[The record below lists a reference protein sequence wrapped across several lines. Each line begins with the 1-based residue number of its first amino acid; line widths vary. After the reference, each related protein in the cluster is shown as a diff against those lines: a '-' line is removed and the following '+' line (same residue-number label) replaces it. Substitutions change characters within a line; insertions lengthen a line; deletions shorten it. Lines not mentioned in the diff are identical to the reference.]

1 MLADMKLHLPLSLGL
16 AAALL
21 VGVPAVAGSMKRPV
35 IVELYTSQGCNSC
48 PPADELL
55 GRLAD
60 RPNVIA
66 MSLPVTYWDM
76 LGWKDTLA
84 SEANTKRQKAYAQYM
99 GRGGVYTPQ
108 IIVDGVSD
116 VVGSREG
123 DVDAAI
129 ARREADIE
137 VSEARVEAQMAAK
150 EAAAAAR
157 EAALESRVAR
167 EEARTEAAEARAE
180 ANETR
185 AELVAEHQS
194 ELAEARQAAAEA
206 HAELMAAHQAAHAE
220 MIAAHQAMHGDHVH
234 DVSALAIP
242 VTVSESNGAL
252 HINVAAAGDKD
263 QHNATIWLFHLR
275 NAVTVNIGSGEN
287 EGRTMTYRNVVADL
301 RPVGHWDG
309 NSVALDLPKAQMSG
323 LPHDALAVVVQ
334 QAGYGRVV
342 GANLLD
348 HPDFQALH

>member
-1 MLADMKLHLPLSLGL
+1 MKLRFPLSVGL

-21 VGVPAVAGSMKRPV
+21 LGGAAMAGSTKRPV

-84 SEANTKRQKAYAQYM
+84 TDANTKRQKAYAQYM

-116 VVGSREG
+116 VVGSRDS
-123 DVDAAI
+123 DVESAI
-129 ARREADIE
+129 ARREAEIE
-137 VSEARVEAQMAAK
+137 VSESRMEAQMAAR
-150 EAAAAAR
+150 EAAAEAR
-157 EAALESRVAR
+157 RAALEADLAR
-167 EEARTEAAEARAE
+167 EEARAE
-180 ANETR
+180 ANEARSEANEAR
-185 AELVAEHQS
+185 AELVAEHRS
-194 ELAEARQAAAEA
+194 ELAAARQAAAEA

-220 MIAAHQAMHGDHVH
+220 MLAARQALHGDHVH

-242 VTVSESNGAL
+242 VAISESNGAM
-252 HINVAAAGDKD
+252 HITVASAGDKSE
-263 QHNATIWLFHLR
+263 HNATIWLFHLR
-275 NAVTVNIGSGEN
+275 NSVTVNIGSGEN

-309 NSVALDLPKAQMSG
+309 NSVSLELTKAQMNG
-323 LPHDALAVVVQ
+323 LPHDAVAVVVQ

-342 GANLLD
+342 GASLLD

>member
-1 MLADMKLHLPLSLGL
+1 MLTGMKLRMSLSLGL
-16 AAALL
+16 SAVLLLGGAAI
-21 VGVPAVAGSMKRPV
+21 AGSMKRPV

-84 SEANTKRQKAYAQYM
+84 SDENTRRQKAYASYM

-116 VVGSREG
+116 VVGSRES

-129 ARREADIE
+129 ARREAEIE
-137 VSEARVEAQMAAK
+137 VSEARVEAQVAAR
-150 EAAAAAR
+150 EAAAAAH
-157 EAALESRVAR
+157 EAAIEARIAR
-167 EEARTEAAEARAE
+167 EEARSEASEE
-180 ANETR
+180 R
-185 AELVAEHQS
+185 AELVAEHES
-194 ELAEARQAAAEA
+194 ELGEARQAATAA
-206 HAELMAAHQAAHAE
+206 HAELMAARQAAHAE
-220 MIAAHQAMHGDHVH
+220 MIAAHQAMHGDHAH

-242 VTVSESNGAL
+242 VTVSESGDAM
-252 HINVAAAGDKD
+252 HITVASAGDKSE
-263 QHNATIWLFHLR
+263 HNATIWLFHLR
-275 NAVTVNIGSGEN
+275 SSVTVNIGSGEN

-309 NSVALDLPKAQMSG
+309 NSVSLDVSKARLNG
-323 LPHDALAVVVQ
+323 LPHDAVAVVVQ

-342 GANLLD
+342 GATLLD

>member
-1 MLADMKLHLPLSLGL
+1 
-16 AAALL
+16 
-21 VGVPAVAGSMKRPV
+21 
-35 IVELYTSQGCNSC
+35 
-48 PPADELL
+48 LL

-84 SEANTKRQKAYAQYM
+84 SDANTKRQKAYAQFM

-129 ARREADIE
+129 AKREAEIE
-137 VSEARVEAQMAAK
+137 VSEARMEAQLAAK

-157 EAALESRVAR
+157 EAALEARMAR
-167 EEARTEAAEARAE
+167 EEARAE
-180 ANETR
+180 ANEVR
-185 AELVAEHQS
+185 AELVAEHRT

-206 HAELMAAHQAAHAE
+206 HAELMAAHQA
-220 MIAAHQAMHGDHVH
+220 MHTDRLHG
-234 DVSALAIP
+234 VSALAIP
-242 VTVSESNGAL
+242 VAVSESHGMM
-252 HINVAAAGDKD
+252 HINVAAADDKND
-263 QHNATIWLFHLR
+263 HNATIWLFHLR

-309 NSVALDLPKAQMSG
+309 SSVSLDLPKSQMSG

-334 QAGYGRVV
+334 QGGYGRVV
-342 GANLLD
+342 GASVLD

>member
-1 MLADMKLHLPLSLGL
+1 MFAGMKLHLSLSLGL

-21 VGVPAVAGSMKRPV
+21 LGAAASAGALKRPV

-55 GRLAD
+55 GHLAD

-84 SEANTKRQKAYAQYM
+84 TDANTRRQKAYAQYM

-123 DVDAAI
+123 DVEAAI
-129 ARREADIE
+129 ARRTAEIE
-137 VSEARVEAQMAAK
+137 VSEAKVEALLAAK
-150 EAAAAAR
+150 EARVAAR
-157 EAALESRVAR
+157 QAALE
-167 EEARTEAAEARAE
+167 ARAVRESLHYDNSE
-180 ANETR
+180 AH
-185 AELVAEHQS
+185 AELVAERQA
-194 ELAEARQAAAEA
+194 ELVAARQELAEA
-206 HAELMAAHQAAHAE
+206 HAEMLAAHQASMADHIHA
-220 MIAAHQAMHGDHVH
+220 
-234 DVSALAIP
+234 VSALAIP
-242 VTVSESNGAL
+242 VSLSESRGAM
-252 HINVAAAGDKD
+252 HISVAAAQDKNE
-263 QHNATIWLFHLR
+263 HNATIWLFHLR

-309 NSVALDLPKAQMSG
+309 NSVSLDLSRAQVNG
-323 LPHDALAVVVQ
+323 LPHDAVAVVVQ
-334 QAGYGRVV
+334 QGGYGRVV
-342 GANLLD
+342 GASVLD

>member
-1 MLADMKLHLPLSLGL
+1 MKLRTPLSLGL

-21 VGVPAVAGSMKRPV
+21 LGGAAMAGSTKRPV

-84 SEANTKRQKAYAQYM
+84 TDTNTKRQKAYAQYM

-123 DVDAAI
+123 DVESAI
-129 ARREADIE
+129 ARREAEIE
-137 VSEARVEAQMAAK
+137 VSVSRLEAQMAAR
-150 EAAAAAR
+150 EAAAEAR
-157 EAALESRVAR
+157 QAALEANLAR
-167 EEARTEAAEARAE
+167 EEARAEADEARSEAE
-180 ANETR
+180 EVR
-185 AELVAEHQS
+185 AELVAEHRN
-194 ELAEARQAAAEA
+194 EIAAARQAAAEA
-206 HAELMAAHQAAHAE
+206 HAELVAAQQAAHAE
-220 MIAAHQAMHGDHVH
+220 QVAARQALREHGH

-242 VTVSESNGAL
+242 VTVSESNGAM
-252 HINVAAAGDKD
+252 HITVASATDRSE
-263 QHNATIWLFHLR
+263 HNATIWLFHLR
-275 NAVTVNIGSGEN
+275 NAVTVNIASGEN

-309 NSVALDLPKAQMSG
+309 NQVSLDLPKAQMSG

-342 GANLLD
+342 GASMLD

>member
-1 MLADMKLHLPLSLGL
+1 MFAAMKLHLPLSLGL

-21 VGVPAVAGSMKRPV
+21 LGGAAYAGALKRPV

-84 SEANTKRQKAYAQYM
+84 SDANTKRQKAYAQYM

-129 ARREADIE
+129 AKREAEIE
-137 VSEARVEAQMAAK
+137 VSEARMEAQLAAR

-157 EAALESRVAR
+157 QAALEARMAR
-167 EEARTEAAEARAE
+167 EEARAEASE
-180 ANETR
+180 AR
-185 AELVAEHQS
+185 AELVAERQS

-206 HAELMAAHQAAHAE
+206 HAELMAAHQAMHTDHLHA
-220 MIAAHQAMHGDHVH
+220 
-234 DVSALAIP
+234 VSALAIP
-242 VTVSESNGAL
+242 VTVSESHGTM
-252 HINVAAAGDKD
+252 HINVAAADDKNE
-263 QHNATIWLFHLR
+263 HNATIWLFHLR

-301 RPVGHWDG
+301 RPVGRWDG
-309 NSVALDLPKAQMSG
+309 SSVSLDLPKSQMSG

-334 QAGYGRVV
+334 QGGYGRVV
-342 GANLLD
+342 GASVLD